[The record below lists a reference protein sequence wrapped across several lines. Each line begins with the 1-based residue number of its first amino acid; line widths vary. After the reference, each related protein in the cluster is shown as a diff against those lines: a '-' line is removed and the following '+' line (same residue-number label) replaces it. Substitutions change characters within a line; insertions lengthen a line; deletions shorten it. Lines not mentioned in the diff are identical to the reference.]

1 MKSDSALSASSTTTT
16 LKKEGNSK
24 DKRQQQGLVERKNLT
39 YFIHWCL
46 SLARNRCDLVSPS
59 SPFFWALLPSGV
71 RVCHGLVAFPALHAC
86 ESRVRQRATSTDL
99 TAQQHNTPP
108 PFKVLDCRLS
118 KIKVRVFINLAVPH
132 LQRDCSTSLCSM
144 AAMAGVGARAHNQ
157 QHRQLPRAR
166 TQV

>member
-1 MKSDSALSASSTTTT
+1 MLFSYSKTYKSKSLTRHMSFIKTYKHTMKSDSALSASSTATT

-59 SPFFWALLPSGV
+59 SPLFWALLPSGV

-86 ESRVRQRATSTDL
+86 ESRVGNLPLLHGSHGGSGCTRTQPATQAAAKST
-99 TAQQHNTPP
+99 N
-108 PFKVLDCRLS
+108 
-118 KIKVRVFINLAVPH
+118 
-132 LQRDCSTSLCSM
+132 TSL
-144 AAMAGVGARAHNQ
+144 AGEQSPPQTHTATCAWI
-157 QHRQLPRAR
+157 AK
-166 TQV
+166 

>member
-1 MKSDSALSASSTTTT
+1 MKSDSALSASSTATI
-16 LKKEGNSK
+16 LKKEGNLK
-24 DKRQQQGLVERKNLT
+24 DKRQQGLVERKNLT
-39 YFIHWCL
+39 YFIPWCL
-46 SLARNRCDLVSPS
+46 SLAWYRCHLVSPS

-118 KIKVRVFINLAVPH
+118 KIKVRAFINLAV
-132 LQRDCSTSLCSM
+132 LRVTFAS
-144 AAMAGVGARAHNQ
+144 
-157 QHRQLPRAR
+157 
-166 TQV
+166 